1 MMKTYKYPLGVL
13 IIVVLCFST
22 STSRADMFGADD
34 KKWEK
39 VFSDIKKIS
48 VRLTDYVDVQL
59 KGLQASGAEVLS
71 QLDKIKNTIPALQ
84 GAIEQSDQHMAKM
97 EERVTALEG
106 RIKLQL
112 DEQKK
117 SQQETNNALKQG
129 LATDMDNLAKRN
141 SESQA
146 TILAN
151 IDTNNKKM
159 LDILAKGLQENQD
172 AIRSVSSFGKN
183 LGDINDQISSL
194 RDSVTKLN
202 LLTKEHGVAQTQ
214 TDLNLKSLD
223 EKINQTM
230 LKVDPGM
237 ANLDLANQ
245 KLSKLIEI
253 LKAFAVEQEK
263 LVKTQ
268 TEMSNSIAE
277 LREKSTFHP
286 LGNEVKKSEKSQK
299 KSSSN
304 GKSKKAAPE
313 DE

>member
-1 MMKTYKYPLGVL
+1 
-13 IIVVLCFST
+13 
-22 STSRADMFGADD
+22 MFGTDD

-39 VFSDIKKIS
+39 VFSDLKKIS

-59 KGLQASGAEVLS
+59 KGLQASGAEIMS
-71 QLDKIKNTIPALQ
+71 QLDKMKNTIPALQ
-84 GAIEQSDQHMAKM
+84 GAIEQNDQQLVKMDERMTVLEAK
-97 EERVTALEG
+97 
-106 RIKLQL
+106 IKLQL

-117 SQQETNNALKQG
+117 GQYEMNNALKQG

-146 TILAN
+146 TMLAS

-159 LDILAKGLQENQD
+159 LDILAKGLQENHD
-172 AIRSVSSFGKN
+172 AIKSVSSFGKN
-183 LGDINDQISSL
+183 LSDINDQISAL
-194 RDSVTKLN
+194 RDAVTKLN

-214 TDLNLKSLD
+214 TDLNLKGLD
-223 EKINQTM
+223 EKINQAV

-263 LVKTQ
+263 LVKSQ
-268 TEMSNSIAE
+268 QEMSSSIAE
-277 LREKSTFHP
+277 LRDKISYQP
-286 LGNEVKKSEKSQK
+286 LNHEVKKSEKSQK
-299 KSSSN
+299 KPASTV
-304 GKSKKAAPE
+304 KPKKTVPE